1 MQVPVR
7 RHVRCREELR
17 QDVQFRASRFFS
29 GPVPWHQARVLRY
42 ARESAVPCIQ
52 LAPLPLER
60 VLLESGQDFRP
71 QDQRVPVRAPE
82 VRRAGQ
88 DSVTSHVE

>member
-17 QDVQFRASRFFS
+17 QDVQCRGSRSFS
-29 GPVPWHQARVLRY
+29 GPVPRLQARVLRC
-42 ARESAVPCIQ
+42 ARESAAPCIQ
-52 LAPLPLER
+52 LAPLQLEH

-71 QDQRVPVRAPE
+71 QDQRAPVRAPE